1 MSRTPPVLVVDAD
14 RRFGEAVARQLMADG
29 YRVELARS
37 RRHARLLAAE
47 ARPCLALI
55 GRLDGLRE
63 PLALLE
69 EIRTSD
75 EESEGWDRRLPALVI
90 GAGADELD
98 VLRAFDAGADDFVAM
113 PVGYLE
119 LRARMGALLRRSGK
133 PAETEVV
140 IRVGPLRVDTLG
152 REAAL
157 GGRPL
162 PLRRMEYE
170 LLEHLA
176 REPDRV
182 FGREELLRAVWGYRS
197 PGSSRTIDTHA
208 SRLRQKLG
216 GAGRWIVCVRG
227 VGYRLR

>member
-1 MSRTPPVLVVDAD
+1 M
-14 RRFGEAVARQLMADG
+14 
-29 YRVELARS
+29 
-37 RRHARLLAAE
+37 
-47 ARPCLALI
+47 
-55 GRLDGLRE
+55 
-63 PLALLE
+63 
-69 EIRTSD
+69 
-75 EESEGWDRRLPALVI
+75 
-90 GAGADELD
+90 
-98 VLRAFDAGADDFVAM
+98 
-113 PVGYLE
+113 
-119 LRARMGALLRRSGK
+119 
-133 PAETEVV
+133 